1 MPFTIT
7 SYRAR
12 RHYIHLAAKIDRTS
26 RSKKERKGKKRY
38 TLDTLIAPLAR
49 IILSAHV
56 NKLYFSL
63 AWDIMQILVHS
74 VKIMYTVPLLVTT
87 LFSVASKSP
96 CPPKNLTTRIF
107 FFHATP
113 FNTLISPGAVFP
125 DTCSRD
131 LIMQMYEV
139 KRPGPSY
146 DRSETTPARSCG
158 CSLYRER
165 SG

>member
-26 RSKKERKGKKRY
+26 RSKKERKGKKIY
-38 TLDTLIAPLAR
+38 IG
-49 IILSAHV
+49 HV
-56 NKLYFSL
+56 NCSISTDNSIRTREQALFFFGLGYYANTRALCENYVYCS
-63 AWDIMQILVHS
+63 ARSNDIVQRR
-74 VKIMYTVPLLVTT
+74 VKI
-87 LFSVASKSP
+87 SVSAEKSYD
-96 CPPKNLTTRIF
+96 TYI

-113 FNTLISPGAVFP
+113 FNTLISPGAVFLN
-125 DTCSRD
+125 TCSRD

-158 CSLYRER
+158 CSLYHER